1 MNTFKVS
8 EIRTDLNRDISETL
22 GVIGAVIGA
31 CTGATLGFFITA
43 PLAASGAL
51 LISAGFL
58 GAGIFGGAFMGSS
71 IVWATGCALGYVINY
86 FF

>member
-1 MNTFKVS
+1 MNTFNVS
-8 EIRTDLNRDISETL
+8 EIKTDLNSNMPNTL
-22 GVIGAVIGA
+22 GLIGAIIGA
-31 CTGATLGFFITA
+31 CTGAALGFFITA

-86 FF
+86 YF

>member
-1 MNTFKVS
+1 MSAFNTEEVTVDF
-8 EIRTDLNRDISETL
+8 NRDISDIL
-22 GVIGAVIGA
+22 GLIGAVIGA
-31 CTGATLGFFITA
+31 CTGAALGFFITA
-43 PLAASGAL
+43 PLAVSNTL

-71 IVWATGCALGYVINY
+71 IIWATGCALGYAINY